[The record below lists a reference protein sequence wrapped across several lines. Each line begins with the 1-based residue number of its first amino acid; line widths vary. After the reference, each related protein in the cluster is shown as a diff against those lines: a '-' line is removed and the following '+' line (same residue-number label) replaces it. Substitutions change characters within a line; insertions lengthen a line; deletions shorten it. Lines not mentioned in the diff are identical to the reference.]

1 MKKVLFFSVFV
12 CLTALSVFAQDKKAP
27 DFSGSW
33 TLDAGKSK
41 LDERARIES
50 MTLSVAQSDKDIK
63 IETATKRLPPPEGAL
78 QGDGQGGGQGG
89 GMRRGG
95 GGFGGGD
102 GTTTYSLDGKETTT
116 EAESRMGKSL
126 IKSKAEFDGGKLK
139 LSSSRTFN
147 TQMGEMTMTTREI
160 WTLSDDG
167 KTLTIKRETE
177 SPRGTNSSEMVFTKK

>member
-1 MKKVLFFSVFV
+1 MKKVLFLSVFV

-27 DFSGSW
+27 DLSGSW

-50 MTLSVAQSDKDIK
+50 MTLTVAQSDKEVK
-63 IETATKRLPPPEGAL
+63 IETATKRLPPPEGAM
-78 QGDGQGGGQGG
+78 QDGGQGG
-89 GMRRGG
+89 GRRG

-102 GTTTYSLDGKETTT
+102 STTTYSLDGKETTT
-116 EAESRMGKSL
+116 EAEGRMGKSL
-126 IKSKAEFDGGKLK
+126 IKSKAEIDGGKLK
-139 LSSSRTFN
+139 LSSVRVMN
-147 TQMGEMTMTTREI
+147 TQMGEVSITTRET

-167 KTLTIKRETE
+167 KTLTVKREME